1 MLKPGETVLP
11 SEISKS
17 FLTGSGLEAGSTWSI
32 SWLAFPE
39 PILRY
44 GRLSFGLERGRRIL
58 DEFTQD
64 FMTEDDFAYLKS
76 HNINLIRVP
85 FRYNMFIDD
94 NGDRVPDGYR
104 YIDRLM
110 RMAEKYEIYVLPDLH
125 TAPGGQN
132 PDWHSDN
139 QTGYTGFWRFCALQD
154 MVVDMW
160 DDLSKHLSDEK
171 YLLGYDVLNEPF
183 IIPALL
189 TGKEDTDD
197 CATGARMEGS
207 VQILRNFYHRVL
219 AAVRKNDSNHI
230 VFFEGDHFASD
241 FNGLDDFED
250 PQVALTFMRTP
261 IPEKKERQ
269 SSEKSWTA

>member
-1 MLKPGETVLP
+1 
-11 SEISKS
+11 
-17 FLTGSGLEAGSTWSI
+17 
-32 SWLAFPE
+32 
-39 PILRY
+39 
-44 GRLSFGLERGRRIL
+44 
-58 DEFTQD
+58 
-64 FMTEDDFAYLKS
+64 MTEDDFAYLKS

-250 PQVALTFMRTP
+250 PQVAFSFHFYPTVWYPDLYEDTYSR
-261 IPEKKERQ
+261 EERKDQ
-269 SSEKSWTA
+269 DHGI